1 MSARVSWS
9 SLVSRWRARTVAL
22 AAALVTT
29 TAFSIVFAGP
39 AHAAPPAYTALGDSF
54 SSGVGTR
61 SYYNDG
67 TSCKRSPYAY
77 PVLDANRMG
86 LALTFAACSGAKVP
100 DVLNKQL
107 ASLNTGTAY
116 VTVSVGGNDAGF
128 ASVITKCAYP
138 WPWTCWGEIDAANNY
153 IRNTLPGSLD
163 NLYNRIRALAPN
175 ARVVVVGYPRLFNES
190 DCQQLARISPGEQAA
205 LNDTADLLATVT
217 AGRAAAHGF
226 RFVDPR
232 AAFENH
238 QICDYATGEWIN
250 GLSDPIIES
259 YHPNRTGQASGY
271 AVLVE
276 AALRATTSAVSPV

>member
-1 MSARVSWS
+1 MV
-9 SLVSRWRARTVAL
+9 TL

-29 TAFSIVFAGP
+29 VGFSIVFAGP
-39 AHAAPPAYTALGDSF
+39 ASAAPPAYTALGDSY

-61 SYYNDG
+61 TYYSDG

-77 PVLDANRMG
+77 PVLDASRMA
-86 LALTFAACSGAKVP
+86 LALTFAACSGARVA

-107 ASLNTGTAY
+107 GSLNAGTAY

-128 ASVITKCAYP
+128 SSVITKCAYP
-138 WPWTCWGEIDAANNY
+138 WPWTCWGDIDNANYY

-163 NLYNRIRALAPN
+163 TLYSRMRALAPN
-175 ARVVVVGYPRLFNES
+175 ARIVVVGYPRLFNES

-226 RFVDPR
+226 PFVDPR

-250 GLSDPIIES
+250 GLSDPIEES
-259 YHPNRTGQASGY
+259 YHPNRSGQASGY
-271 AVLVE
+271 SVLVE
-276 AALRATTSAVSPV
+276 ASLRATTAAVTAA